1 MKVYKLTNQDMQTH
15 GGFQWALG
23 EITNACSDEVFH
35 VYPSPELAVLLN
47 PIHSDFQNPRLFEAE
62 GGGEVV
68 ADDGL
73 KLGVKRMTLLTE
85 LPLPEVTTLQRVKF
99 AALCEKEVRHLRDPI
114 PTYDDWADKFLKT
127 GVLDAEAAER
137 AEWAAMAAAAV
148 AEMAAAAVA
157 EMAAAAVAEAA
168 EWAAVAEMAA
178 AAVAEA
184 AEWVA
189 VARAVAEAAEWAAAA
204 AAAAGEARVNF
215 KKLALEALK

>member
-1 MKVYKLTNQDMQTH
+1 MKIYKLTDQDMQTH
-15 GGFQWALG
+15 GGFQCVLG

-35 VYPSPELAVLLN
+35 GYHSPELAVLLN
-47 PIHSDFQNPRLFEAE
+47 PIHSDFQNPRLFEVE
-62 GGGEVV
+62 GEVV
-68 ADDGL
+68 TDDGL
-73 KLGVKRMTLLTE
+73 KLGVKKMLLLTE

-168 EWAAVAEMAA
+168 EWAAVAEWAA
-178 AAVAEA
+178 ARA
-184 AEWVA
+184 A
-189 VARAVAEAAEWAAAA
+189 ARAAEWAAA
-204 AAAAGEARVNF
+204 EATTQIDF
-215 KKLALEALK
+215 KQLAVESLE